1 MGYYTYYSLETD
13 HEHDREKFEDAIREV
28 SGYGCNMFEEAI
40 KWRSHEEDMVVV
52 SKHFPD
58 VTFWLQG
65 NGEGIDDVWVKWF
78 KNGEMQSWTLDY
90 DIPGI
95 DDLPSPWPSETP
107 GASSAG

>member
-1 MGYYTYYSLETD
+1 MGYSTHYCLETSD
-13 HEHDREKFEDAIREV
+13 GDRGSHMQAIGQL
-28 SGYGCNMFEEAI
+28 SGYGATLFEEGW
-40 KWRSHEEDMVVV
+40 KWYEHEDHMLQY
-52 SKHFPD
+52 SRRHPD